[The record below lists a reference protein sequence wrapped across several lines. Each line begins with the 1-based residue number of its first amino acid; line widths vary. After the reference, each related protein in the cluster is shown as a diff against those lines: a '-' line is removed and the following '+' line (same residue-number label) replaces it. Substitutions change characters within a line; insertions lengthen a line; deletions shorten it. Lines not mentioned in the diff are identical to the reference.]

1 MVWCP
6 SFQSS
11 VRADGVR
18 EYRVGHEL
26 VDEFLE
32 FASGRARPSTVRA
45 YAHDLSVFFG
55 VIRKEPKD
63 VTSKDVLRFV
73 TEQRRP
79 RKGAEKDVY
88 KRQQF
93 VYVTGFS
100 AHANLG
106 FVEGASLP
114 DPAGVL
120 EGNGIRMRHVKFRT
134 VDEVTGATWLEAYIR
149 AALAQA
155 GLNEDSGD
163 AQSVICLL
171 YTSRCV

>member
-1 MVWCP
+1 VP
-6 SFQSS
+6 EEGIRLLDRFS
-11 VRADGVR
+11 
-18 EYRVGHEL
+18 
-26 VDEFLE
+26 DEVHDLIL
-32 FASGRARPSTVRA
+32 ALRARVLAVAPRATEVVTDVGYTVAFRYGPGPRA
-45 YAHDLSVFFG
+45 AG
-55 VIRKEPKD
+55 
-63 VTSKDVLRFV
+63 
-73 TEQRRP
+73 
-79 RKGAEKDVY
+79 
-88 KRQQF
+88 QF

-134 VDEVTGATWLEAYIR
+134 VDEITGATWLEAYIR

-163 AQSVICLL
+163 AQTVIRPRHI
-171 YTSRCV
+171 SS